1 MLKSIRCFFVLSLIL
16 ISGFPSLCQNFEDI
30 AIANEY
36 YKSSDLDKARTLYEE
51 LARKPENVPLIHNNY
66 FNLLLNSGA
75 FEEAKKYIT
84 RLSRRFPN
92 DLMYRVDHGRIY
104 ARQNN
109 KEKET
114 RFFTELIDE
123 FKQDPNRIRILAQF
137 MFSGQLPE
145 YAIMAYKAGRKESS
159 DPLLFSLEL
168 ANAYRY
174 TNNKNMMIDEY
185 MNFAQQNPGNI
196 VYVQNV
202 LQSTLNEPED
212 LLSLESYLI
221 EKVQGSPESRIF
233 NELLIWTYI
242 QQKNFYGAFIQARAV
257 DKRLKYSGSLL
268 LDVGLISL
276 ENKDYENA
284 IRIFQYVVKEYPK
297 TINYGISKS
306 LIIKSREEL
315 IKNTYPVDLNEIR
328 KLAMDYEQL
337 VNELGVNNN
346 SVEAIRS
353 KALLHA
359 FYLDEFDTAVQILE
373 KLIKINGLNSM
384 FKAKCKLDLG
394 DIYLFIDEPWESTL
408 LYSQVEKSHKETTI
422 GYEAKL
428 KNAKLNFYKGEFAL
442 AQERLDILKEAT
454 SREIANDA
462 MSLSLLIQD
471 NSIMDT
477 TGTALIDYAS
487 IELML
492 FRNKKKEAVDSLTH
506 MLSTYE
512 GHRIVD
518 EVLLLRA
525 KTNIELGEFNEAAAD
540 LDQIVKSYGFDING
554 DDAYYLLGKLYEE
567 NLTDKEGAMEIYQDF
582 MKKYPGS
589 LYVAEVRSRFRKL
602 RGDFTNVN

>member
-1 MLKSIRCFFVLSLIL
+1 MWISLRFLLFFGLFLATVVNSA
-16 ISGFPSLCQNFEDI
+16 GQNFNDI

-36 YKSSDLDKARTLYEE
+36 YKSSDFDKARILYED
-51 LARKPENVPLIHNNY
+51 LAKDPANIPLIHNNY
-66 FNLLLNSGA
+66 YNMLLNLGA
-75 FEEAKKYIT
+75 FDEAENYIVKLT
-84 RLSRRFPN
+84 RRFPN
-92 DLMYRVDHGRIY
+92 DLMYKVDQGRLY
-104 ARQNN
+104 CRKNDKQ
-109 KEKET
+109 KET
-114 RFFTELIDE
+114 QYFTQLINDY
-123 FKQDPNRIRILAQF
+123 KRDPNRIRILAQF

-174 TNNKNMMIDEY
+174 TNNKQMMIDEY
-185 MNFAQQNPGNI
+185 INFAQQNPGNI
-196 VYVQNV
+196 AYVQNV
-202 LQSTLNEPED
+202 LQSSLTEPDD
-212 LLSLESYLI
+212 LLKFESYLI
-221 EKVQGSPESRIF
+221 EKVQTSPDNRIF

-276 ENKDYENA
+276 ENQDYENA
-284 IRIFQYVVKEYPK
+284 IRIFQYIVKEYPK

-315 IKNTYPVDLNEIR
+315 IKHTYPVDLNEIR
-328 KLAMDYEQL
+328 KLALDYEQL
-337 VNELGVNNN
+337 VEELGLNNH
-346 SVEAIRS
+346 SVEALRS

-359 FYLDEFDTAVQILE
+359 FYLDEFDTAIQILE
-373 KLIKINGLNSM
+373 DLVKINGVNSM

-394 DIYLFIDEPWESTL
+394 DIYLFIDQPWESTL

-442 AQERLDILKEAT
+442 AQEHLDILKEAT

-462 MSLSLLIQD
+462 MAMSLLIQD
-471 NSIMDT
+471 NSVMDT
-477 TGTALIDYAS
+477 TGAALRDYAS

-492 FRNKKKEAVDSLTH
+492 FRNKKNEAIDSLTR
-506 MLSTYE
+506 MLWQYE
-512 GHRIVD
+512 GHRIID

-525 KTNIELGEFNEAAAD
+525 KTYIELGKFSEAAND
-540 LDQIVKSYGFDING
+540 LERIVKSYGFDING
-554 DDAYYLLGKLYEE
+554 DDAYYQLGKLYEE
-567 NLTDKEGAMEIYQDF
+567 HMSDREKAMEIYQDF
-582 MKKYPGS
+582 LKKYPGS
-589 LYVAEVRSRFRKL
+589 LYVADVRNSFRKL